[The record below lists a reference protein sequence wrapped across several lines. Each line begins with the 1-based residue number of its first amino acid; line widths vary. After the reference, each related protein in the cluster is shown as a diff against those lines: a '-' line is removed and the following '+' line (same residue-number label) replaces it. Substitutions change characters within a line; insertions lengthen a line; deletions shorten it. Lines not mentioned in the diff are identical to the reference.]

1 MKSIELI
8 ILNLEE
14 VRRRNI
20 KLWISIPNDTLHWKP
35 DDKAMS
41 CLEMV
46 RHVLDSEHY
55 YHLSIKNQGSL
66 SVYESPF
73 EKQPLISVEA
83 DLNFAEPYR
92 RDFLETIKSFNEKDL
107 SNIKIDRSNMGYIR
121 DLGDMLLRIAYHES
135 VHTGQLLD
143 YLRTAGVPRISVWD

>member
-1 MKSIELI
+1 
-8 ILNLEE
+8 
-14 VRRRNI
+14 
-20 KLWISIPNDTLHWKP
+20 
-35 DDKAMS
+35 
-41 CLEMV
+41 MV

-66 SVYESPF
+66 PVYESPF

-83 DLNFAEPYR
+83 ELNFAEPYR
-92 RDFLETIKSFNEKDL
+92 RDFLETIVSFSEDDL
-107 SNIKIDRSNMGYIR
+107 SNIKIDRSNVGYIR